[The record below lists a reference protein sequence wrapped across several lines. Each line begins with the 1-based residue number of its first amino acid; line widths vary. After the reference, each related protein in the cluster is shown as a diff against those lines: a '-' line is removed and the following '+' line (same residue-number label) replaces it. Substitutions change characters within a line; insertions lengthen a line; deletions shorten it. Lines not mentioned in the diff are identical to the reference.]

1 MSESH
6 PGSFS
11 TPSSIPSSIPGPIPV
26 LEIGAGGAPALAKA
40 APERLRSI
48 LVAARAYYTPPGVE
62 IGDALSRRWLARAN
76 NPYQGEIAAVAAHLG
91 GRAGAHLLN
100 TSYEWTCTAAVGP
113 DPGGRGNRMLRT
125 LDWPLDGI
133 GRSIVVARQEGAAG
147 GYLNVTWPGF
157 AGIATAMAPGRFAA
171 ALNQPPMPRFTPS
184 CWLDWAIMRARFA
197 TRTGLP
203 PAHLLRRVFDTCRT
217 YTEARAMLVETPLCM
232 SAIFTLSGT
241 GADEGCAIERTETEA
256 RLRES
261 PACSAN
267 HWQSFYYPGRP
278 RGADSLKRA
287 RILEGIHRRAPDGFA
302 WVVAP
307 ILNRTT
313 RTAVVAN
320 AKRGTLWVQ
329 GFEADGPATAPLTLP

>member
-125 LDWPLDGI
+125 LDWPLDGL
-133 GRSIVVARQEGAAG
+133 GRALVVARQDGGAG
-147 GYLNVTWPGF
+147 LYLNVTWPGF
-157 AGIATAMAPGRFAA
+157 AGVVTAMAPKRFSAA
-171 ALNQPPMPRFTPS
+171 INQPPIPKRTFAR
-184 CWLDWAIMRARFA
+184 WLDWTIMRG
-197 TRTGLP
+197 RTWRSRALP
-203 PAHLLRRVFDTCRT
+203 PAHLLRRAFDTCRT
-217 YTEARAMLVETPLCM
+217 YAEARAMLMETPICIP
-232 SAIFTLSGT
+232 AFFTLSGVEP
-241 GADEGCAIERTETEA
+241 DEGCVIERTEDAA
-256 RLRES
+256 RVRES
-261 PACSAN
+261 PACAAN
-267 HWQSFYYPGRP
+267 HWVSFPFSGWP
-278 RGADSLKRA
+278 RGEASEKRFS
-287 RILEGIHRRAPDGFA
+287 RLTEVHRRAPDGFA
-302 WVVAP
+302 WVAPP
-307 ILNRTT
+307 ILNATT
-313 RTAVVAN
+313 RAAMTAN
-320 AKRGTLWVQ
+320 AARGVLWVQ
-329 GFEADGPATAPLTLP
+329 GFESDGPATAPLSIP